1 MPSTH
6 TSLHVH
12 FVFST
17 KNRFPSISTEW
28 RPRLHEY
35 LGGCIRGLG
44 GVPLQIGGVAD
55 HVHLLVGLK
64 AVHAPADIVREIKK
78 ASTSWIRESVD
89 SKFQWQEGYGA
100 FTVSR
105 HDLESL
111 AAYISGQEEHHRSKS
126 FQEEY
131 VEFLLE
137 QGIPYDDRYL
147 W

>member
-6 TSLHVH
+6 TSLNYHV
-12 FVFST
+12 VFST
-17 KNRFPSISTEW
+17 KNRLPSIATDW
-28 RPRLHEY
+28 RGPLHEY
-35 LGGCIRGLG
+35 LGGCVRGLG

-64 AVHAPADIVREIKK
+64 AIHAPADVVREIKK
-78 ASTSWIRESVD
+78 ASTAWVRESAD

-105 HDLESL
+105 HDLQSVGT
-111 AAYISGQEEHHRSKS
+111 YIAGQEEHHRSKS

-131 VEFLLE
+131 LEFLEE
-137 QGIPYDDRYL
+137 QGIPYDDRFL